1 MSNLSER
8 KYKLKCKF
16 YNFLIANNA
25 LENYNA
31 ELVRQIKFDAV
42 DYFNGL
48 LINHLSNKSELL
60 LYSFCWKQSKNGY
73 KYWSELN
80 RKWEKE
86 CISK

>member
-31 ELVRQIKFDAV
+31 ELVRQIKSNTY

-80 RKWEKE
+80 RKWEKD

>member
-1 MSNLSER
+1 MNNLSER

-25 LENYNA
+25 LENYNT
-31 ELVRQIKFDAV
+31 ELVSQIKHDV
-42 DYFNGL
+42 YVYFNEL